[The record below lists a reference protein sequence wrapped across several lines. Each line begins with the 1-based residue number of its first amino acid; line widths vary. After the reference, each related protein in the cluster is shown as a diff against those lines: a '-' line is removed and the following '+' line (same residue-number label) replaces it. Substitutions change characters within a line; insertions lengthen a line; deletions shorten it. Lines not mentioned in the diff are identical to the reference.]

1 MVYLCF
7 QNGIIHNSQ
16 EFTPSQL
23 SQALSKKKQ
32 LLSRAQELETSQV
45 KHQQSNVDIGEQLTH
60 LLPQGHY
67 GKKSVDRKRK
77 FDQMDVENKNP
88 REIRNGVV
96 ADCKQ
101 RVTKCE
107 KKRGRPISRNKNGV
121 SKKVTEEV
129 KRPDSNLSIRKL
141 LENTRTDLTVK
152 SADIGQTG
160 KVKLNGHMDT
170 ARTDCD
176 LSKTRPSL
184 PISIPLDC
192 LPENNVRMAMEQ
204 HAVKTSQESS
214 ELGKHI
220 STDNAQTVTAS
231 PKASIDQ
238 SSSDRPSSSSSSWT
252 SANFV
257 ANSASVP
264 YLKTQFNMDKM
275 VLQKKYGQVLNGN
288 ATTSDL
294 LKLAIVGKVE
304 SQRLNSEQNKDL
316 NHSKRKSQQEVD
328 SVSKR
333 LMMRSDI
340 NQTVLGKTAVGL
352 PQTASPESQTSMAM
366 LISTANQP
374 LAISAIPSPELHN
387 KRLLH
392 LAEGKTLIYK
402 ILN

>member
-1 MVYLCF
+1 M
-7 QNGIIHNSQ
+7 
-16 EFTPSQL
+16 
-23 SQALSKKKQ
+23 
-32 LLSRAQELETSQV
+32 

-60 LLPQGHY
+60 LLPQGNY
-67 GKKSVDRKRK
+67 GRKSLDRKRK

-96 ADCKQ
+96 TDCKQ
-101 RVTKCE
+101 RETKCE
-107 KKRGRPISRNKNGV
+107 KKRGRPLSRNKNGV

-152 SADIGQTG
+152 SADIGQSS

-170 ARTDCD
+170 ARIDCD

-238 SSSDRPSSSSSSWT
+238 SSSDRVSSSSSSWT

-264 YLKTQFNMDKM
+264 YLKTNFNMDKM

-304 SQRLNSEQNKDL
+304 SQRLNSEQNKDS
-316 NHSKRKSQQEVD
+316 NHLKRKSQQEVD

-340 NQTVLGKTAVGL
+340 NQTVLGKTAMGL

-392 LAEGKTLIYK
+392 LPEGKI
-402 ILN
+402 